1 MQKSTNVKNFI
12 LNEILFYSGK
22 YTYFSHKYIKAVDLL
37 HLLHIGK
44 HWLQKHYLGEQ
55 LFFLV
60 ISTFIVL
67 IIFYDKLSHQCPNYG
82 SNIQYGVT
90 LDHTP

>member
-37 HLLHIGK
+37 YLLHIGK
-44 HWLQKHYLGEQ
+44 H
-55 LFFLV
+55 
-60 ISTFIVL
+60 
-67 IIFYDKLSHQCPNYG
+67 
-82 SNIQYGVT
+82 
-90 LDHTP
+90 